1 MARLPS
7 NACIYPFRA
16 AMLMHGE
23 PATPC
28 CRFHTRFLDNN
39 IRSAGEQMQP
49 EQFVELMRTEFD
61 NNLKDFDNTFQDIRE
76 TMMRNEWHPGC
87 YKCKADEETKG
98 HSMRTEA
105 DSFFDDFTDE
115 AKLEYLE
122 ITVGR
127 KCNLKCMSC
136 GPEFSNKWDTDAIK
150 FPELGSDAYKIEQLK
165 KIEELDL
172 DHVSHYRSTEGIYKI
187 FKDLRYI
194 KVTGGEPFLH
204 PQFLRFVIKLAEV
217 GLAPQIEIEIFTN
230 CTWWPKKADYDALM
244 QFKKIFI
251 CPSIDCIGEVND
263 VLRFPSKWNTVE
275 DTLDKWVATREE
287 FGWDKIEIKVAATI
301 SVLNAPYMLDFFM
314 WTQYKRLDV
323 QFQTVYEPHYMSIL
337 HWPDWFKAK
346 LRYTVDVQFANLEQE
361 PMKSVISKGYK
372 IRWNRLRQLHRLL
385 QNLCEANDAEDKSK
399 QYTDLMK
406 KILRQRDILDLDK
419 LKRFKDLLELEAK
432 PIPEWGSG
440 EREEWTGR
448 YEE

>member
-28 CRFHTRFLDNN
+28 CRFHSRFLDND

-61 NNLKDFDNTFQDIRE
+61 NNLKDFNNTFSDVRE

-87 YKCKADEETKG
+87 YKCRVDEETKG

-105 DSFFDDFTDE
+105 DAFFNDFTDE

-230 CTWWPKKADYDALM
+230 CTWWPKKADYDALV
-244 QFKKIFI
+244 QFKKIII
-251 CPSIDCIGEVND
+251 CPSIDALGTVNE
-263 VLRFPSKWNTVE
+263 VLRYPSKWNTVE
-275 DTLDKWVATREE
+275 DTLDKWITTRDDL
-287 FGWDKIEIKVAATI
+287 GWDKVEIKAACTI
-301 SVLNAPYMLDFFM
+301 SVINAPYMYEFFM
-314 WTQYKRLDV
+314 WTQYKRIGAV
-323 QFQTVYEPHYMSIL
+323 FQTVYEPHYMSIT
-337 HWPDWFKAK
+337 HWPNWFKDK
-346 LRYTVDVQFANLEQE
+346 LKFLVNNQFETAYRMQEQLNR
-361 PMKSVISKGYK
+361 GTK
-372 IRWNRLRQLHRLL
+372 IRWDKMEKLHKLLVRLCNH
-385 QNLCEANDAEDKSK
+385 NEAEDRTY
-399 QYTDLMK
+399 QYTDTLK
-406 KILRQRDILDLDK
+406 KLLRHREILDLD
-419 LKRFKDLLELEAK
+419 LVAEFKHLLDLDA
-432 PIPEWGSG
+432 IPVTWGPG

-448 YEE
+448 YEK